1 MIKKIAFSILVVA
14 AIACGTW
21 GYLYLSKLKRPTTN
35 PLSVLPDTC
44 YALIETKNLH
54 QLSEKI
60 NQGNLMWEE
69 LLKTNAIKR
78 FNKTLQKADSL
89 ISNSTSSN
97 QFGVQS
103 VYVALYQSKKT
114 ELLAAFNLADISTND
129 LFVSFLTKNFSAKKT
144 SINLYEC
151 KQADYTFYTY
161 INAGLVVFSNNSGF
175 LQEAVKNN
183 KTSLAQN
190 KIFTETYQTEDK
202 ESDIN
207 LFIHLPHFYNRAWTN
222 FLASSVK
229 SKDVY
234 GTRKEAWLSVD
245 VTISPSE
252 LNTQGF
258 LSNDSSVIYNALK
271 NQETVNFKEAF
282 NVLPYNTLQL
292 RAISISKYTQFI
304 EHNYAN
310 NPEKR
315 KQDLQPY
322 TDKINADA
330 QTEIGKFVG
339 DFAVLFTAKCTDVE
353 QDYGLIQTT
362 DEKLTADFLK
372 EASDSTFETVD
383 SIRIYSD
390 VAQNLFSDLCGRF
403 FTKHFKY
410 ATNLTNAILF
420 SNEINAISE
429 FKKIVSEKNNLL
441 TNEHVVN
448 FIDKNL
454 SIESAFLFYADV
466 FKSREEIVG
475 GMSTNMIKLLSQSPE
490 MFDKYESMALT
501 MEKLKNN
508 LFFKACA
515 NFNPKSKLYQNT
527 LWETLLDT
535 DLYSNPTP
543 VKNHLTDE
551 MELVCVDKV
560 NNLYLLSNT
569 GKILWK
575 KNIGQKILGD
585 IHQVD
590 YFDNGKLQLLFNTE
604 NQLFVIDRNGNNVS
618 GFPAKISAGAIG
630 GLTLFDYENNN
641 NYRLWIPLKNNT
653 TVCYAINGKP
663 LVDFIPVKNT
673 GRVTHLVLQQ
683 KDYFVLIDTLGNINV
698 TNRKGET
705 RVQINSKMG
714 RGYHSVFIE
723 EGKNTES
730 TNICY
735 VNDAIKKLCK
745 ISLTDK
751 LQEINLLEE
760 NNITSVFIDTLQN
773 SLNPLLIC
781 TTEKGI
787 DVYDFFGKKLYERV
801 LDKQMQTPVRS
812 LLYKEKHL
820 YTALENGTDNLFL
833 VDVIENKIIDTE
845 IRLTKLPE
853 NCVLISNEKP
863 YLIGFYGNKIFCIK
877 Q

>member
-1 MIKKIAFSILVVA
+1 MIKKIAFIILLVA

-21 GYLYLSKLKRPTTN
+21 GYLYLSNLKRPTTN

-69 LLKTNAIKR
+69 LLKADAIKQ

-103 VYVALYQSKKT
+103 VFVALYQGKKT
-114 ELLAAFNLADISTND
+114 ELLAAFNLADINTND
-129 LFVSFLTKNFSAKKT
+129 LFVSFLTKNFAAKKT
-144 SINLYEC
+144 GNNVYEC
-151 KQADYTFYTY
+151 HQADYTFYTY
-161 INAGLVVFSNNSGF
+161 ANAGLVVFSGNSVF
-175 LQEAVKNN
+175 LQDAVKNN

-190 KIFTETYQTEDK
+190 KIFNETYQTEDK

-207 LFIHLPHFYNRAWTN
+207 LFIHLPNFYNRAWTN
-222 FLASSVK
+222 FFASSLK
-229 SKDVY
+229 TKDVY
-234 GTRKEAWLSVD
+234 GTKKEAWLSVD
-245 VTISPSE
+245 ATISPSE

-258 LSNDSSVIYNALK
+258 LSNDSSIIYNALK
-271 NQETVNFKEAF
+271 AQETVNFKDAF
-282 NVLPYNTLQL
+282 SLLPYNTLQL
-292 RAISISKYTQFI
+292 RAMSISKYPQFI
-304 EHNYAN
+304 EHNYIA

-330 QTEIGKFVG
+330 QTEIEKFIG
-339 DFAVLFTAKCTDVE
+339 DFAVLFTAKCTDAE
-353 QDYGLIQTT
+353 QDYGLIQITE
-362 DEKLTADFLK
+362 EKLATDFLK
-372 EASDSTFETVD
+372 AVSDSTFDTAD
-383 SIRIYSD
+383 SVKVYTD
-390 VAQNLFSDLCGRF
+390 AAQILFSDLCGRF
-403 FTKHFKY
+403 FSKRFKY
-410 ATNLTNAILF
+410 AANINNAILF
-420 SNEINAISE
+420 SNEIAALSD

-441 TNEHVVN
+441 ANEHIVN

-466 FKSREEIVG
+466 FKCREEIIG
-475 GMSTNMIKLLSQSPE
+475 GMSNNMIKLLSQSPE

-501 MEKLKNN
+501 VEKLKDN

-535 DLYSNPTP
+535 DLYINPTP
-543 VKNHLTDE
+543 VKNHLTNE
-551 MELVCVDKV
+551 TELVCVDKA
-560 NNLYLLSNT
+560 NNLYLISNT
-569 GKILWK
+569 GKILWR
-575 KNIGQKILGD
+575 KNIGQKILGK
-585 IHQVD
+585 IQQVD

-604 NQLFVIDRNGNNVS
+604 NQLFVIDRNGNYVT
-618 GFPAKISAGAIG
+618 GFPAKLNGTAIG

-673 GRVTHLVLQQ
+673 GQVTHLILQQ
-683 KDYFVLIDTLGNINV
+683 KDYFVLVDTLGNINV

-735 VNDAIKKLCK
+735 VNEMTKKLSK
-745 ISLTDK
+745 ISLADK
-751 LQEINLLEE
+751 MQEINLLED

-781 TTEKGI
+781 TTENGI

-801 LDKQMQTPVRS
+801 LDKKMQTPVKS
-812 LLYKEKHL
+812 LLYKDKHL
-820 YTALENGTDNLFL
+820 YAALENETNNLFL
-833 VDVIENKIIDTE
+833 VDIIENKVIDTE
-845 IRLTKLPE
+845 IKLTKLPE
-853 NCVLISNEKP
+853 NCMLISNEKP
-863 YLIGFYGNKIFCIK
+863 YLVGFYGNKVFCIK

>member
-1 MIKKIAFSILVVA
+1 MIKKIAFILLVVA

-21 GYLYLSKLKRPTTN
+21 GYLYLSHLKRPTTN

-69 LLKTNAIKR
+69 LLKADAIKQ

-89 ISNSTSSN
+89 ISNSTNSN

-103 VYVALYQSKKT
+103 VYVALYQNKKT

-129 LFVSFLTKNFSAKKT
+129 LFVSFLSKNFAAKK
-144 SINLYEC
+144 INANLYEC
-151 KQADYTFYTY
+151 KQTDYTFYTY
-161 INAGLVVFSNNSGF
+161 VNAGLVVFSGNSAF
-175 LQEAVKNN
+175 LQNAVKNN
-183 KTSLAQN
+183 KSSLAQN

-207 LFIHLPHFYNRAWTN
+207 VFIHLPNFYNRAWTN
-222 FLASSVK
+222 FFASSIK
-229 SKDVY
+229 NRDVY
-234 GTRKEAWLSVD
+234 GTKKEAWLSID
-245 VTISPSE
+245 AAMTPSE
-252 LNTQGF
+252 LNVQGF
-258 LSNDSSVIYNALK
+258 LSNDSSVIYNAIK
-271 NQETVNFKEAF
+271 TQETVNFKDAF
-282 NVLPYNTLQL
+282 GLLPYNTLQL
-292 RAISISKYTQFI
+292 RAMSISKYPQFI
-304 EHNYAN
+304 EHNYIA

-330 QTEIGKFVG
+330 QTEIEKFIG
-339 DFAVLFTAKCTDVE
+339 DFAVLFSAKCTDAE
-353 QDYGLIQTT
+353 QDYGLIQIT
-362 DEKLTADFLK
+362 DEKLATDFLK
-372 EASDSTFETVD
+372 ATSDSTFDTPD
-383 SIRIYSD
+383 SVKVYTD

-403 FTKHFKY
+403 FSKSFKY
-410 ATNLTNAILF
+410 ATNLNNAILF
-420 SNEINAISE
+420 SNEISALSD
-429 FKKIVSEKNNLL
+429 FKKTVSEKNNLMA
-441 TNEHVVN
+441 NERVVN

-466 FKSREEIVG
+466 FKCKEEIMNGV
-475 GMSTNMIKLLSQSPE
+475 SSNMTKLFSQSYE

-501 MEKLKNN
+501 VEKLKNN
-508 LFFKACA
+508 LFFKACV
-515 NFNPKSKLYQNT
+515 NFNPKNKLYQNT

-535 DLYSNPTP
+535 DLYINPTP

-551 MELVCVDKV
+551 TELVCVDKA
-560 NNLYLLSNT
+560 NNLYLISNT

-604 NQLFVIDRNGNNVS
+604 NQLFVVDRNGSYVN
-618 GFPAKISAGAIG
+618 GFPAKIGAGAIG
-630 GLTLFDYENNN
+630 GLTLFDYENNK

-663 LVDFIPVKNT
+663 LVDFLPVKNT
-673 GRVTHLVLQQ
+673 GQVTHLVLQQ
-683 KDYFVLIDTLGNINV
+683 KDYFVLIDTLGNVHI
-698 TNRKGET
+698 TNRKGED
-705 RVQINSKMG
+705 RAKIKSKIED
-714 RGYHSVFIE
+714 RGQPIFME

-735 VNDAIKKLCK
+735 VNRIMKKLCK
-745 ISLTDK
+745 ISLTDE
-751 LQEINLLEE
+751 LQQINLPEE

-773 SLNPLLIC
+773 SLNPLLIFS
-781 TTEKGI
+781 TENGI
-787 DVYDFFGKKLYERV
+787 DVFDFFGKKLYERI
-801 LDKQMQTPVRS
+801 LDKKMQAPVKA
-812 LLYKEKHL
+812 LMYKDKHL
-820 YTALENGTDNLFL
+820 YATLENETSNLFL
-833 VDVIENKIIDTE
+833 VDVIENKVTDTE
-845 IRLTKLPE
+845 IKLTKLPD
-853 NCVLISNEKP
+853 NCLLISNEKP
-863 YLIGFYGNKIFCIK
+863 YLMGFYGNKVFCIK